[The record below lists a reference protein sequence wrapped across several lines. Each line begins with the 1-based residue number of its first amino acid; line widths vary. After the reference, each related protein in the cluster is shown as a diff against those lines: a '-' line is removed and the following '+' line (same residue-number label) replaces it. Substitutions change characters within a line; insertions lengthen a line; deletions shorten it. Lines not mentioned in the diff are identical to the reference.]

1 MRIQDVPH
9 GLNVAIETNS
19 TVYIGRFD
27 SLNGFQALLHSCD
40 VHPLKPGEDAEH
52 YIRESATY
60 GVNVTHQDAEV
71 DVVGIRNVR
80 ILRDVPKLA

>member
-9 GLNVAIETNS
+9 GLNVVIETS
-19 TVYIGRFD
+19 AKVYIGRFD

-40 VHPLKPGEDAEH
+40 VHPIADGEDVEH
-52 YIRESATY
+52 YIRETSTY

-71 DVVGIRNVR
+71 DVVGIKNVR
-80 ILRDVPKLA
+80 LLRDVPKLG